1 MCSGPIGNGQ
11 SYWGLI
17 QIKIQGTQMSEDQ
30 LDQFKTSL
38 TSFLNGNQAQAGL
51 PQGAV
56 ASLANGTI
64 KTDDQEDGT
73 SIGLTNRN
81 T

>member
-1 MCSGPIGNGQ
+1 MCSGPVGSGQ

-17 QIKIQGTQMSEDQ
+17 QIKIEGSQMTADQ
-30 LDQFKTSL
+30 LAQFKANL

-51 PQGAV
+51 PQGAI

-64 KTDDQEDGT
+64 KTDDEEDGT
-73 SIGLTNRN
+73 SIVLTNRH